1 VRRREFI
8 TLIGGAA
15 VAWPHAANAQQPD
28 RVPLIGFLS
37 ARSPAS
43 GAFMAAAFRQG
54 LSESGYVEGRNLR
67 IEDRWA
73 EGHYDHLQ
81 ELADDL
87 VRRQVAVIAAISGT
101 PAALAAKAATT
112 TIPIVFGNGGD
123 PLTSGLV
130 ASLNRPAGNITG
142 VTFYSVALAG
152 KRLELMRAL
161 VPTAVAMGF
170 LVNRNN
176 PAEEPEIKDAEAAAR
191 AHGVRLHVLNITSER
206 DLDAAFTTFLE
217 RRADALVVGSD
228 PVFFGFSGKLVEL
241 TARHAVPAVY
251 YAREFAEAGG
261 LMSYGSRQN
270 DTYRQVG
277 IYVGKILQGAKPAD
291 LPVMQPT
298 KFEFVINLK
307 TAKALG
313 LDVPDRLLA
322 LADEVIE

>member
-1 VRRREFI
+1 VRRRAFL
-8 TLIGGAA
+8 TLLGGAA
-15 VAWPHAANAQQPD
+15 AGWPVAARPQQPAMP
-28 RVPLIGFLS
+28 VIGFLS

-43 GAFMAAAFRQG
+43 GTFMAAAFRQG

-67 IEDRWA
+67 VEYRWA
-73 EGHYDHLQ
+73 EGRHDRLAQ
-81 ELADDL
+81 LADDL
-87 VRRQVAVIAAISGT
+87 VRRDVAIIAAISGT

-112 TIPIVFGNGGD
+112 RVPIVFGNGGD

-130 ASLNRPAGNITG
+130 ASINRPTGNMTG
-142 VTFYSVALAG
+142 ATFYSVALAG

-161 VPTAVAMGF
+161 VPSAVAIGF

-176 PAEEPEIKDAEAAAR
+176 PAEEPEMKDAEAAAR
-191 AHGVRLHVLNITSER
+191 AHGVRLHVLNVTSQR
-206 DLDAAFTTFLE
+206 DIDAAFRTLLE
-217 RRADALVVGSD
+217 VRAEALVVGSD
-228 PVFFGFSGKLVEL
+228 PVFVSLSRDLVEL
-241 TARHAVPAVY
+241 TTRHAIPTIY

-270 DTYRQVG
+270 DTYRQAG
-277 IYVGKILQGAKPAD
+277 IYVGKILQGAKLSE

-307 TAKALG
+307 TAKGLG
-313 LDVPDRLLA
+313 ISVPDKLLA

>member
-1 VRRREFI
+1 MRRREFI
-8 TLIGGAA
+8 TLLGSAA
-15 VAWPHAANAQQPD
+15 VAWPVATRAQQPAMP
-28 RVPLIGFLS
+28 VIGLLS

-67 IEDRWA
+67 IEYRWA
-73 EGHYDHLQ
+73 EDHYDRLV

-130 ASLNRPAGNITG
+130 ASLNRPGGNMTG

-161 VPTAVAMGF
+161 VPTAAAMGF

-191 AHGVRLHVLNITSER
+191 AHGVRLHVLNIASDR
-206 DLDAAFTTFLE
+206 DIDAAFTTLLE

-228 PVFFGFSGKLVEL
+228 PVFFGFSSKLVEL

-261 LMSYGSRQN
+261 LMSYGSRQS
-270 DTYRQVG
+270 DTYRQAG
-277 IYVGKILQGAKPAD
+277 IYVGKILQGGKPAD

-313 LDVPDRLLA
+313 LQIPDKLLA